1 MKRFF
6 SKLKWSNTE
15 RVLRFLE
22 VTAIIVGVVFTMVQI
37 RDVRNMQS
45 AQLMLDFNN
54 QLNSDTNSKII
65 TAIENN
71 QPIFKENSGNFTST
85 DVDKYLSVYELLY
98 DTYDA
103 GLITGSMLYS
113 GFSYDIIKTYDNQ
126 EIQAYLK
133 KVMVDNKDI
142 FAGFKVLAQ
151 SLKLSEKN

>member
-1 MKRFF
+1 MKKLF
-6 SKLKWSNTE
+6 SKLKWSHTE
-15 RVLRFLE
+15 RILRCIE
-22 VTAIIVGVVFTMVQI
+22 VTAIIVGVIFTMVQI

-71 QPIFKENSGNFTST
+71 QPIFQENSGNFTST

-103 GLITGSMLYS
+103 GLITGNMLYS

-126 EIQAYLK
+126 EIQTYLK
-133 KVMVDNKDI
+133 KVTVDNKDI
-142 FAGFKVLAQ
+142 FAGFKALAQ
-151 SLKLSEKN
+151 SLKLSENN